1 LKKKEKENKGKASMN
16 GQTLTQKK
24 ERYVYFEANEN
35 VFYHCIVFF
44 VVNNIIRNISDAA
57 IMRAKQ
63 EAALAKKQADAAAG
77 AKK

>member
-1 LKKKEKENKGKASMN
+1 MN